1 MVDRHPLAGPAR
13 TRPLLAALASLAL
26 LAAAG
31 RAAEVALRPVALTG
45 AQAPGTAT
53 GVVFASF
60 ESPFNTSIP
69 VPLIDDAGQVLYFA
83 FLAGPGVDPTNGHG
97 LWVER
102 AATSTLLARAGDPA
116 PGTPAGTFFHG
127 LPNVEIPLGFL
138 AAGGGAAFP
147 ATLIG
152 PAVTAVDDV
161 GIWSDASGT
170 TALVVR
176 EDDPVPGAPG
186 LAFSEPRLHRL
197 TAAGESLFYASLRG
211 ADVTTADDEAL
222 WSHLAGVVELRAG
235 EGDPA
240 PGTPPGIVFGE
251 GLLGSRPGAF
261 PFADFN
267 ASGQLLLRADLLG
280 PGVDEFS
287 DEALFRDGASGLD
300 LVLRE
305 GDPAPGAGPGV
316 TFGGNSVALNLD
328 FPLLNDL
335 GQTFFAVRLGGAI
348 PTTSALFSDH
358 LGALDLVAMPGM
370 PAPGTGGTFIGVGG
384 PALSD
389 AGRIAFGAVLET
401 GPFPPTVIFW
411 DQPGTLAPLALPG
424 DPIPDRPGATLRGG
438 SDIVGF
444 ASSGHIAFIA
454 GLDLPTGPVHALL
467 AATPEGELQTLVAS
481 GDAVD
486 PGDGGGLRTVFLII
500 PGGLSEQGVVSL
512 RLEFTD
518 GSSGLFAV
526 PLRGTTIFEDGF
538 ESGDSSAWTATQG

>member
-1 MVDRHPLAGPAR
+1 MTARPPLHGQRPA
-13 TRPLLAALASLAL
+13 LAL
-26 LAAAG
+26 LAAA
-31 RAAEVALRPVALTG
+31 AALAFPALAAGGHLRTVALSG
-45 AQAPGTAT
+45 EQAPGTPA
-53 GVVFASF
+53 GVVFAAF
-60 ESPFNTSIP
+60 ESPFNSGFP
-69 VPLIDDAGQVLYFA
+69 LPLIDDTGQVFHFA

-102 AATSTLLARAGDPA
+102 GGASTLLARAGDPA
-116 PGTPAGTFFHG
+116 PGTSPGTLFQA

-138 AAGGGAAFP
+138 IAGGFAAFP
-147 ATLIG
+147 ATLTG
-152 PAVTAVDDV
+152 PSVTPADNF
-161 GIWSDASGT
+161 GIWSDASG
-170 TALVVR
+170 AVSLVVR
-176 EDDPVPGAPG
+176 ENEAVPGSPE
-186 LAFSEPRLHRL
+186 LAFSEPFLHRF
-197 TAAGESLFYASLRG
+197 TAAGESLFFASLRG

-222 WSHLAGVVELRAG
+222 WSHLAGAVELRAREG
-235 EGDPA
+235 EPA
-240 PGTPPGIVFGE
+240 PGTPPGVVFGE

-267 ASGQLLLRADLLG
+267 AAGRLLLRADLLG

-287 DEALFRDGASGLD
+287 DEALFIEREGGLE
-300 LVLRE
+300 LLLRE

-370 PAPGTGGTFIGVGG
+370 PAPGTGQTFLGVGG

-401 GPFPPTVIFW
+401 GPFPPTVVFW

-438 SDIVGF
+438 SGIVGF
-444 ASSGHIAFIA
+444 ASSGHIVFTA

-486 PGDGGGLRTVFLII
+486 PGDGGGPRTVFLIF

-518 GSSGLFAV
+518 GSSGLFTVA
-526 PLRGTTIFEDGF
+526 LRGTAIFADGF
-538 ESGDSSAWTATQG
+538 ESGDVSAWTSAQG

>member
-13 TRPLLAALASLAL
+13 TRPLLAALASLVL

-287 DEALFRDGASGLD
+287 D
-300 LVLRE
+300 
-305 GDPAPGAGPGV
+305 
-316 TFGGNSVALNLD
+316 
-328 FPLLNDL
+328 
-335 GQTFFAVRLGGAI
+335 
-348 PTTSALFSDH
+348 
-358 LGALDLVAMPGM
+358 
-370 PAPGTGGTFIGVGG
+370 
-384 PALSD
+384 
-389 AGRIAFGAVLET
+389 
-401 GPFPPTVIFW
+401 
-411 DQPGTLAPLALPG
+411 
-424 DPIPDRPGATLRGG
+424 
-438 SDIVGF
+438 
-444 ASSGHIAFIA
+444 
-454 GLDLPTGPVHALL
+454 
-467 AATPEGELQTLVAS
+467 
-481 GDAVD
+481 
-486 PGDGGGLRTVFLII
+486 
-500 PGGLSEQGVVSL
+500 
-512 RLEFTD
+512 
-518 GSSGLFAV
+518 
-526 PLRGTTIFEDGF
+526 
-538 ESGDSSAWTATQG
+538 